1 MAKVTPKTED
11 QVRDEAKIIL
21 GFDKQETK
29 VQQGTGQITTF
40 NQLGFKGVI
49 NKPDGWYLPDDLNA
63 PAIILET
70 KSEAENISLKKW
82 ANELFKNC
90 NIVLSKYKQVVGI
103 LYNGIDVRIFLN
115 NSELPDAAPMLQNK
129 TYYLSLFTKNVIDKQ
144 RIYNLTKKINDCLHI
159 DFGIKNLYHR
169 MIFTACALVG
179 KRYGAILI
187 KGMDFTL
194 MKNSILSTLS
204 KSLEDDRKQNLK
216 LDILIEVYAEI
227 KMNNTTNQEAID
239 NFIEWVSE
247 ISDCVNSDYW
257 NGEDVMGIFFNEF
270 NRYKKKSESGQV
282 FTPDHITSFMYRL
295 INVNKNDRVLDAACG
310 SGAFLV
316 KAMCNMIKESG
327 GVKTKKASDI
337 KKTQLFGIEFDREI
351 FALACANML
360 IHKDGKTNLE
370 QLDSRSQE
378 ACDWIKSKQVTKVLM
393 NPPFESKYG
402 CLTIVSNVL
411 KNVPEHTK
419 CAFILPDKKLEKD
432 KKGPKLLK
440 HSTLEKIIK
449 LPEKVFSEGVTTS
462 IFIFEAGV
470 PQNGKE
476 IFACYIEDDGLE
488 TVKNQGRQDI
498 KDRWQAIEDEW
509 VEIIR
514 KQSGSDTIQ
523 WIKPAEHLSY
533 QMPEKKF
540 EIRDEDFTKTM
551 MDYLMF
557 KEDIDVKDF
566 GEKLLARVLYS
577 SSVKF
582 QNDCISIMIKSEKNT
597 TLTKLQP
604 VRSQLK
610 LSKKDVEKWKVYKIK
625 DVFPE
630 IVKPT
635 VYHTRE
641 VRENPNGIPY
651 VVRSKFNNGIKYNVE
666 RPVGNV
672 NPAKVISFGAENAT
686 FFYQKEEWVSGRDM
700 YYIDTRSID
709 EYACLFITS
718 CLQPIAEKYSYNYGM
733 FPNLLKEEIIKLPSD
748 ANGAPDYVYME
759 KYMRVVESGAYN
771 VIRCLTA
778 VQ

>member
-1 MAKVTPKTED
+1 MAKVSSKTED

-21 GFDKQETK
+21 GFDKKEAK
-29 VQQGTGQITTF
+29 IQQGTGQITTF
-40 NQLGFKGVI
+40 NQLGFKGVAD
-49 NKPDGWYLPDDLNA
+49 KPDGWYLPDDLNA
-63 PAIILET
+63 PTIILET
-70 KSEAENISLKKW
+70 KSEAEDISLQKW
-82 ANELFKNC
+82 ENELFKNC
-90 NIVLSKYKQVVGI
+90 TIVLSKYKQVIGV
-103 LYNGIDVRIFLN
+103 LYNGVEVRVFLN
-115 NSELPDAAPMLQNK
+115 NSELPDAAPTLQNK
-129 TYYLSLFTKNVIDKQ
+129 TYYLSLFTKNTIDKQ
-144 RIYNLTKKINDCLHI
+144 RIYSLTKKINDCLHI

-402 CLTIVSNVL
+402 CLTIVENVL

-523 WIKPAEHLSY
+523 WIKPTEHLSY
-533 QMPEKKF
+533 QMPEKEF
-540 EIRDEDFTKTM
+540 EIYDEDFTKTM
-551 MDYLMF
+551 TDYLMF
-557 KEDIDVKDF
+557 REGIDVKEF
-566 GEKLLARVLYS
+566 GEKLLTKVLYN
-577 SSVKF
+577 SSVEAVD
-582 QNDCISIMIKSEKNT
+582 DCISIMLKNEG
-597 TLTKLQP
+597 
-604 VRSQLK
+604 SHN
-610 LSKKDVEKWKVYKIK
+610 E
-625 DVFPE
+625 
-630 IVKPT
+630 
-635 VYHTRE
+635 
-641 VRENPNGIPY
+641 
-651 VVRSKFNNGIKYNVE
+651 
-666 RPVGNV
+666 
-672 NPAKVISFGAENAT
+672 
-686 FFYQKEEWVSGRDM
+686 
-700 YYIDTRSID
+700 
-709 EYACLFITS
+709 
-718 CLQPIAEKYSYNYGM
+718 
-733 FPNLLKEEIIKLPSD
+733 
-748 ANGAPDYVYME
+748 
-759 KYMRVVESGAYN
+759 
-771 VIRCLTA
+771 
-778 VQ
+778 